1 MGLVCITLLA
11 GVTSSYVVYNEAISK
26 VRQVRLDQLTA
37 SATFL
42 AKALDANTQAK
53 IARNK
58 DLSSPEYLGVS
69 RIVRNFLRA
78 NSEFKRV
85 ATYKRTPK
93 GAVYIY
99 DSGID
104 TGRKV
109 SKSKPGFRVGSAP
122 PELSQSFKSTYA
134 LEGVSRSRDK
144 SGETIVSFAPLGKS
158 ADGSF
163 YALSLEM
170 SYAEFVEDQR
180 ALDEALNTGFVATLG
195 FSLLLGIGSSTLI
208 FLFNRRSGRL
218 TEEVLMARTK
228 SLVTE
233 AELVEM
239 VRQSGR
245 ATGAIAEILRWAGCL
260 AWTGTAAPGKGTI
273 NWVGD
278 LKHESGMKWLMGELA
293 SGKKFDDIWISRRNA
308 DDQAEWQNLLDI
320 SFTNRIERF
329 TSEYRIKQ
337 PDGQEVWFEEHV
349 SLKYLPDG
357 SAELS
362 AFVKN
367 IHEAKTR
374 TDEIRRLAYYDS
386 VTGLINRFRTHEVI
400 GELLPIHPN
409 LNVFAVEIA
418 NFSTINESWG
428 AEVADQLLLEFGND
442 LIEAVGANGIVGRLA
457 GNDFVVIIPQDTAMS
472 WLVSKINSVS
482 RTPLKVGEA
491 QIDKDVYVGYA
502 ASEPTD
508 TAVTLLRKANLALD
522 MARRSA
528 SNLPVMYKAEM
539 SFRSKMRVELET
551 AMRQALLDHEFYLMF
566 QPIYCNITGRL
577 VKAEAL
583 VRWQSSRFGLVS
595 PGTFVPIAEES
606 DFINHLGA
614 FVIDEAA
621 KAVKEFI
628 GQTGNE
634 DMVIS
639 LNVSLRQIKS
649 SSILPIFQSSL
660 ERNGLDPRNLLVEV
674 TESSIMQ
681 DGGECVEIL
690 NKLKQKG
697 LNLAIDDFGT
707 GYSSLATLAS
717 LPFDC
722 LKIDKRFV
730 DGIGVD
736 PKQEEVMCTIIR
748 LARALNLQVV
758 AEGIESQE
766 QHHFLV
772 KQGVEYS
779 QGYFFSKPVAFE
791 ELVALAYTCVPIAA

>member
-1 MGLVCITLLA
+1 
-11 GVTSSYVVYNEAISK
+11 
-26 VRQVRLDQLTA
+26 R
-37 SATFL
+37 
-42 AKALDANTQAK
+42 
-53 IARNK
+53 IARDK
-58 DLSSPEYLGVS
+58 DLTSPEYVGVS
-69 RIVRNFLRA
+69 RVVRNFLIA
-78 NSEFKRV
+78 NTDFKRV
-85 ATYKRTPK
+85 ATYKRTAK

-99 DSGID
+99 DSGVGS
-104 TGRKV
+104 GRTA
-109 SKSKPGFRVGSAP
+109 SKSKPGFRVGAAP
-122 PELSQSFKSTYA
+122 EELFRSFRATRA
-134 LEGVSRSRDK
+134 LEGVSPARDK
-144 SGETIVSFAPLGKS
+144 TGETIVSFAPLGKA
-158 ADGSF
+158 ADGSL
-163 YALSLEM
+163 YSLSLEM
-170 SYAEFVEDQR
+170 SYSEFAEDQR
-180 ALDEALNTGFVATLG
+180 ALVEALKTGFLATLG
-195 FSLLLGIGSSTLI
+195 FSLLIGLAASTLI
-208 FLFNRRSGRL
+208 HVFNRKSGRL
-218 TEEVLMARTK
+218 TEEMINARTK

-233 AELVEM
+233 AELIEM

-245 ATGAIAEILRWAGCL
+245 STDAIAEILRWAGCL

-273 NWVGD
+273 EWVGD
-278 LKHESGMKWLMGELA
+278 LKHESGMQWLMGELA
-293 SGKKFDDIWISRRNA
+293 TGSKFDEIWVSRRNPE
-308 DDQAEWQNLLDI
+308 DQAEWQNLLDI
-320 SFTNRIERF
+320 SYTKRIERF

-357 SAELS
+357 TAELS

-367 IHEAKTR
+367 IHDAKTR

-428 AEVADQLLLEFGND
+428 AEVADCLLLEFGND

-457 GNDFVVIIPQDTAMS
+457 GNDFVVIIPNDTAMS

-482 RTPLKVGEA
+482 RMPLKVGEA
-491 QIDKDVYVGYA
+491 QIDKDVFVGYA
-502 ASEPTD
+502 ASEPND
-508 TAVTLLRKANLALD
+508 TAVTLIRKANLALD
-522 MARRSA
+522 MARRS
-528 SNLPVMYKAEM
+528 SSSLPVMYKPEM

-551 AMRQALLDHEFYLMF
+551 AMRQALVDHEFYLMF
-566 QPIYCNITGRL
+566 QPIYCNTTGRL

-628 GQTGNE
+628 GQTGIE

-639 LNVSLRQIKS
+639 LNVSLRQLKS

-660 ERNGLDPRNLLVEV
+660 ERNRLDPRNLLVEV

-736 PKQEEVMCTIIR
+736 PKQE
-748 LARALNLQVV
+748 
-758 AEGIESQE
+758 
-766 QHHFLV
+766 
-772 KQGVEYS
+772 
-779 QGYFFSKPVAFE
+779 
-791 ELVALAYTCVPIAA
+791 